1 MKNQDNLFLWKDQ
14 LLESIFRFAV
24 VFGFLTLIISGT
36 ITFMSG
42 FYLQTTLYV
51 LVYIVAL
58 ITAYKKD
65 LTFQTKVNSLIFMTY
80 IIALIV
86 LILEGDL
93 TIGLIWIVYSIFF
106 AVTFLRKQQ
115 YLKVIYFSL
124 FIVLIWFAN
133 YFGNWVEA
141 NRHLS
146 DSFYFI
152 KFTNSIAF
160 LIAGILY
167 INEKLIQNI
176 AKSLESEKNA
186 RKELKKEKKNIEETN
201 EILENK
207 IIEIDALK
215 SQLETANLSLSDRVE
230 EQEIGIQE
238 TLADL
243 RKEIVN
249 HKNTEQE
256 LLKTREELILSLDK
270 EKALNE
276 MKSKF
281 ISMIS
286 HEYRTPLTV
295 LMNSTYLLD
304 KYFELNEKQK
314 FDDSLRKINHSVVS
328 MTDLLEEVIRFGHSD
343 INERDNELVEM
354 DMVHQVSTVMA
365 HFKNVEKKDFKFTI
379 DFSENPLIVK
389 TDARKVRLILNN
401 LIKNAILYSGDIPDI
416 TIVIERV
423 NHHIRISIMDKGIGI
438 TENDIDKIFEPFYR
452 GENTTG
458 NSGTGLGLAISKRYA
473 ESLEGQI
480 TYESQIGKGSNFTL
494 VLPINKL

>member
-1 MKNQDNLFLWKDQ
+1 MKNQDNLFLWKAQ

-24 VFGFLTLIISGT
+24 IFGFLTLVISGT
-36 ITFMSG
+36 ITLMSG
-42 FYLQTTLYV
+42 LYLQTSLYV
-51 LVYIVAL
+51 LVYIIAL
-58 ITAYKKD
+58 FTAYRKN
-65 LTFQTKVNSLIFMTY
+65 LTFKTKVNSLIFMTY
-80 IIALIV
+80 LIALIV
-86 LILEGDL
+86 LLLEGDL
-93 TIGLIWIVYSIFF
+93 TIGLIWVVYSIFF
-106 AVTFLRKQQ
+106 AVTFLQKKQ

-124 FIVLIWFAN
+124 VIVMIWFAN
-133 YFGNWVEA
+133 YFGNWVA
-141 NRHLS
+141 PVRHLT
-146 DSFYFI
+146 DTYYYI
-152 KFTNSIAF
+152 KFANSISF

-176 AKSLESEKNA
+176 AKSLHNERAA
-186 RKELKKEKKNIEETN
+186 RKELKSEKQNIEATN
-201 EILENK
+201 EVLENK
-207 IIEIDALK
+207 LVEIDALK
-215 SQLETANLSLSDRVE
+215 RQLESANLSLSDRVE
-230 EQEIGIQE
+230 EQEIGIRE

-243 RKEIVN
+243 RNEIVN

-314 FDDSLRKINHSVVS
+314 FDDSLSKINHSVVS

-343 INERDNELVEM
+343 LDERDNELVDM
-354 DMVHQVSTVMA
+354 DMVHQINTIVA
-365 HFKNVEKKDFKFTI
+365 NFKNQEKKEFSVVI
-379 DFSENPLIVK
+379 DYSENPLIIK

-401 LIKNAILYSGDIPDI
+401 LVKNAILYSVEKPEISI
-416 TIVIERV
+416 IIERV
-423 NHHIRISIMDKGIGI
+423 NHQVRISVMDKGIGI

-452 GENTTG
+452 GENTIG

-473 ESLEGQI
+473 ESLDGHI
-480 TYESQIGKGSNFTL
+480 NYESQIGKGSNFTL
-494 VLPINKL
+494 VLPIN

>member
-1 MKNQDNLFLWKDQ
+1 VKNQDNLFLWKAQ
-14 LLESIFRFAV
+14 LLGKIFGFAV
-24 VFGFLTLIISGT
+24 VFGFVTLLVSCT
-36 ITFMSG
+36 ITIINEL
-42 FYLQTTLYV
+42 YLQTTLYV
-51 LVYIVAL
+51 LVYIIAL
-58 ITAYKKD
+58 YTAYKKN
-65 LTFQTKVNSLIFMTY
+65 LSFKFKVNSLILMTY
-80 IIALIV
+80 ILALII

-93 TIGLIWIVYSIFF
+93 TIGLIWIVYSVFF
-106 AVTFLRKQQ
+106 AVTFLTKKE
-115 YLKVIYFSL
+115 YYKVIYFSIL
-124 FIVLIWFAN
+124 VILLWILNYIFIWIEPV
-133 YFGNWVEA
+133 
-141 NRHLS
+141 RHLE
-146 DSFYFI
+146 DMFYII
-152 KFTNSIAF
+152 KFTNSIIF

-167 INEKLIQNI
+167 INEHLIQNI